1 MDLQLEIVNAK
12 SNKAL
17 VTVYDVLDTFTVEEL
32 KKTIAGKKP
41 KFRDINRLELR
52 TEPKGKPLKDEVTL
66 RELGI
71 KNESIVYFK
80 VQQFCPTQIH
90 PKCKF
95 LGPRTSDR
103 VDDCVPLRVC
113 GAAVGLPL
121 VLLPALAR
129 LRGPGP
135 RHHLAPLPHREH
147 CSWSMVSWPGLIS
160 DCQALFPNP

>member
-12 SNKAL
+12 SNKPL

-32 KKTIAGKKP
+32 KKHIAGKKP

-80 VQQFCPTQIH
+80 VQKSFPTQIH
-90 PKCKF
+90 SSEIK
-95 LGPRTSDR
+95 S
-103 VDDCVPLRVC
+103 
-113 GAAVGLPL
+113 
-121 VLLPALAR
+121 
-129 LRGPGP
+129 
-135 RHHLAPLPHREH
+135 
-147 CSWSMVSWPGLIS
+147 
-160 DCQALFPNP
+160 

>member
-12 SNKAL
+12 SNKPL

-32 KKTIAGKKP
+32 KKHIAGKKP

-52 TEPKGKPLKDEVTL
+52 TGPKGKPLKDEVTL

-80 VQQFCPTQIH
+80 VQTIFSNSNSFERD
-90 PKCKF
+90 KF
-95 LGPRTSDR
+95 LGSRTSDW

-113 GAAVGLPL
+113 GATAGLPL

-129 LRGPGP
+129 LRGIGSC
-135 RHHLAPLPHREH
+135 HHLASLPHREH
-147 CSWSMVSWPGLIS
+147 CSWSLVS
-160 DCQALFPNP
+160 